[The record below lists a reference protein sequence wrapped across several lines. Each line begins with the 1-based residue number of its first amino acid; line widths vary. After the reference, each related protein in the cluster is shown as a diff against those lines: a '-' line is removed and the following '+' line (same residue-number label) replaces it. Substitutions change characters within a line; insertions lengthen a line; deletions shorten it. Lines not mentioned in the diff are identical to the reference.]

1 MLPKNSPILMA
12 LLTAYC
18 AMAAPVNTQPSQM
31 RAVINTLKAQ
41 LKADNI
47 TDASAA
53 VDAVKHSLR
62 AIAARSET
70 EIDDAMID
78 GLMVSERSHFSVS
91 PLELQLESLNFWR
104 CCI

>member
-1 MLPKNSPILMA
+1 MFPKNSPILMA
-12 LLTAYC
+12 LLAAYC
-18 AMAAPVNTQPSQM
+18 AMAAPVNTQPNQV

-53 VDAVKHSLR
+53 VEDSLR

-70 EIDDAMID
+70 EIDDAMI
-78 GLMVSERSHFSVS
+78 GEFMVSELSHFSVS